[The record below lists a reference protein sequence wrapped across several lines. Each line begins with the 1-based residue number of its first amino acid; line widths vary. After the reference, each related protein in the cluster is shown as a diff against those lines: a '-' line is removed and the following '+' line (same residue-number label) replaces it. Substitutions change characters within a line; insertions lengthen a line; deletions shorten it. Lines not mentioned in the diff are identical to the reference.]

1 MIRNNNYNTKQKAVE
16 HRINHFI
23 TAANVRLTGDNV
35 ENKVVETRDAMK
47 LAREMELDLVEIS
60 IAKEISI
67 CKIVDYQKF
76 LYDRKKKEKE
86 QKKKQN
92 LVEVKEIRMRPNI
105 DEHDFNFKLV
115 HAKNFLN
122 ENDKVLVSIF
132 FKGRE
137 ITYKE
142 QGEIVLLRFAEELK
156 GFGVPEYLPK
166 LEGKRMLMMVK
177 PYKK

>member
-1 MIRNNNYNTKQKAVE
+1 MIRNNNYNTKQKSVE
-16 HRINHFI
+16 HKINHFI
-23 TAANVRLTGDNV
+23 TSTHVRLTGDNI

-47 LAREMELDLVEIS
+47 LAREMELDLVELS
-60 IAKEISI
+60 IAKDVSI

-76 LYDRKKKEKE
+76 LYEKKKKEKE

-122 ENDKVLVSIF
+122 DNDKVLVSIF